1 MSTEEIRNYIAFNFS
16 AQNRAVTINDYVNK
30 IRTMP
35 SQYGA
40 AAKVGVT
47 EIENKVK
54 VSILSYTPDGA
65 LSSSVSSTLKNN
77 ISEYLSNYR
86 MINDYIEISSAN
98 VIDLGL
104 ELDIVITNNA
114 NQGEIVGNVIN
125 KITQFFNVDAHEM
138 GETISLSEV
147 YGEVSKQDGV
157 LNVIDVRVY
166 NNTGDG
172 YSNSKTSQPTTS
184 NNKIVTTD
192 QALFF
197 LPDEIPQIRYPD
209 VDVRVRVKQIS
220 RPNIS

>member
-1 MSTEEIRNYIAFNFS
+1 
-16 AQNRAVTINDYVNK
+16 
-30 IRTMP
+30 
-35 SQYGA
+35 
-40 AAKVGVT
+40 
-47 EIENKVK
+47 
-54 VSILSYTPDGA
+54 
-65 LSSSVSSTLKNN
+65 
-77 ISEYLSNYR
+77 
-86 MINDYIEISSAN
+86 
-98 VIDLGL
+98 
-104 ELDIVITNNA
+104 
-114 NQGEIVGNVIN
+114 
-125 KITQFFNVDAHEM
+125 M